1 MDLDTLRL
9 EINEIDEQI
18 IQLFCR
24 RMEIVEQ
31 VADYKIRH
39 GLPVYHP
46 DREQQVIE
54 RVSQKAGPR
63 LADSAKVLYTTMMD
77 VSKSLQHKRIAQAT
91 EEMSLGDKLMDAAH
105 SSPADLPVH
114 AQVACQG
121 VEGAYSFEAC
131 HKLFGQPELSF
142 FPSFEEVFEAVD
154 SGRCEYGV
162 VPIENSSAGSVTA
175 VYDLMRK
182 YNLFIVKGVKLKI
195 DHCLLTKSDLP
206 LEKITDLYSHE
217 QAIHQCAEFLKEHP
231 NIRVHVYS
239 NTAAA
244 AKMVSESENPYV
256 AAIASK
262 ACADLYG
269 LHIVKEHLQF
279 SQVNFTRFI
288 CISKRAAILDGA
300 DKISISLRL
309 PHVTGSLYQMI
320 TRFAVNQLNLTKLES
335 RPLADTN
342 FEFLFFFDFE
352 GNVKNP
358 DVLNLIRSL
367 DYELNSFQFLGNYPE
382 LC

>member
-31 VADYKIRH
+31 VVDYKIRH

-54 RVSQKAGPR
+54 RVSQKAGPH

-206 LEKITDLYSHE
+206 LEQITDLYSHE

-335 RPLADTN
+335 RPLADTD